1 MGGPL
6 FLLHLSLIFAF
17 RYFRQLQE
25 ISDSVVEVEWDGAV
39 GDAIE
44 ENKTTRVELEKKI
57 NTARARHRYLNHLA
71 NKEEEGGEDD
81 EEDACILCKCE
92 FVRGYITQ
100 WLAPPCVLYS

>member
-1 MGGPL
+1 M
-6 FLLHLSLIFAF
+6 FHHLPIITS

-25 ISDSVVEVEWDGAV
+25 ISDSVVEVQWDGAV
-39 GDAIE
+39 SDAIK
-44 ENKTTRVELEKKI
+44 ENETTRVELEKKI

-71 NKEEEGGEDD
+71 NKEGEGGEDD

-100 WLAPPCVLYS
+100 WLVPPCILHSPGSPG